1 MTLEAAKDLSFVIG
15 GIVALITLMMTYIEF
30 SRQNASKRAE
40 FFLSM
45 RRRLKENAILKD
57 LSDQVERKVPGL
69 ADVPLKDKFE
79 YVGFFEEVA
88 LMVNSGIMHPE
99 VAHYMFAYY
108 AISCWESA
116 AFWTNGMNRE
126 SPFWA
131 MFRDFVD
138 RMKTESAR
146 FKYSR
151 QRFRL

>member
-1 MTLEAAKDLSFVIG
+1 MTLEMAKDLSFVIG
-15 GIVALITLMMTYIEF
+15 GVVALVTLVMTYVEF

-57 LSDQVERKVPGL
+57 LSDQVERKLPGL
-69 ADVPLKDKFE
+69 AQVPLKDKFE

-108 AISCWESA
+108 AISCWENNEFWSGGMDRQS
-116 AFWTNGMNRE
+116 AFWTL
-126 SPFWA
+126 
-131 MFRDFVD
+131 FRDFVD
-138 RMKTESAR
+138 RMKEQTAH

-151 QRFRL
+151 ERFRL